1 MKILLT
7 RPQRDSEKL
16 ALKLEKSKHTVEI
29 APLIRIIKTN
39 SKENININVNDFSAI
54 VFTSKNGIRYLGNS
68 SFREKL
74 IFTVGDGTYIEA
86 KKSGYK
92 NINNADGDV
101 FNLISAINKN
111 YFKINT
117 DILHITS
124 SQPNK
129 HFINAFKNTNI
140 NYEILPVYEI
150 RIIDDFKTKIEN
162 FLIQNSGVLTFFS
175 PRTADS
181 FFNIVKKMK
190 LNEHC
195 SKQII
200 VGLSKQIIKR
210 LESLKFKKTYIAK
223 KPNEESLLSIINN
236 L

>member
-7 RPQRDSEKL
+7 RPERDSKKL
-16 ALKLEKSKHTVEI
+16 ALKIEKSKHTIEI
-29 APLIRIIKTN
+29 APLIRIIKIKSN
-39 SKENININVNDFSAI
+39 EDINVNNFSAI
-54 VFTSKNGIRYLGNS
+54 IKTSKNGIRYLGNS
-68 SFREKL
+68 SLREKL

-92 NINNADGDV
+92 NINNANGDV
-101 FNLISAINKN
+101 FNLIGIINKN
-111 YFKINT
+111 YVDINT
-117 DILHITS
+117 NILHITS
-124 SQPNK
+124 LQPNK

-140 NYEILPVYEI
+140 NYEILPVYES
-150 RIIDDFKTKIEN
+150 RIIDDFKIKIEN

-175 PRTADS
+175 SRTADS
-181 FFNIVKKMK
+181 FFNIVNKMK
-190 LNEHC
+190 LNKYC

-200 VGLSKQIIKR
+200 VGLSTQIVKR
-210 LESLKFKKTYIAK
+210 LESLKFKEIYIAK

>member
-7 RPQRDSEKL
+7 RPERDSKKL
-16 ALKLEKSKHTVEI
+16 ALKIEKSKHTIEI
-29 APLIRIIKTN
+29 APLIRIIKIN
-39 SKENININVNDFSAI
+39 SNEDINVNNFSAI
-54 VFTSKNGIRYLGNS
+54 IFTSKNGIRYSGNS
-68 SFREKL
+68 SLREKL

-92 NINNADGDV
+92 NINNANGDV
-101 FNLISAINKN
+101 FNLIGMINKS
-111 YFKINT
+111 YVEINT
-117 DILHITS
+117 NILHITS
-124 SQPNK
+124 LQPNK

-140 NYEILPVYEI
+140 NYEILPVYES
-150 RIIDDFKTKIEN
+150 RIIDDFKIKIEN
-162 FLIQNSGVLTFFS
+162 FLIQNSGVLTFFFFF
-175 PRTADS
+175 TADS
-181 FFNIVKKMK
+181 FFNIVNKIR
-190 LNEHC
+190 LNKHC

-200 VGLSKQIIKR
+200 VCLSKQIIKR